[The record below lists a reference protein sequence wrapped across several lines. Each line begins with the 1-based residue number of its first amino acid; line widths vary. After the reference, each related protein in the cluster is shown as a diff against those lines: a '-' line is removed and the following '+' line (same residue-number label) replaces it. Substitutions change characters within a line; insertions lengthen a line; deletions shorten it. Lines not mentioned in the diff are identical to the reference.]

1 MIVILIGAAAF
12 HSFFRASNRVDWTI
26 GFTRNIMSVANA
38 KSHTSSSQI
47 AVSMLTLE
55 QVISNRQAIEL
66 RKTSHDNCADMTISS
81 SVGHMTAPGQGI
93 LSSWASATC
102 DISSLT
108 RKFAKRCLV
117 LLDTL
122 SVD

>member
-1 MIVILIGAAAF
+1 
-12 HSFFRASNRVDWTI
+12 
-26 GFTRNIMSVANA
+26 MSVANA
-38 KSHTSSSQI
+38 KTHTSSSQI
-47 AVSMLTLE
+47 AVSMLTPE

-66 RKTSHDNCADMTISS
+66 GKTSHDNYTDMTISS
-81 SVGHMTAPGQGI
+81 SVGHVTAPVQEI
-93 LSSWASATC
+93 LGSWASATC

-122 SVD
+122 GAD